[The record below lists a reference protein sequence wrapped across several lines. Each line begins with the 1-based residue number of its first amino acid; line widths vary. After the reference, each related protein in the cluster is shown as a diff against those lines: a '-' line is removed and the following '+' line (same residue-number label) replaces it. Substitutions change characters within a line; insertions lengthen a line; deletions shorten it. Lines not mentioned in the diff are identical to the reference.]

1 MAQKAWKY
9 KGTYVICNFG
19 IVNGHW
25 ARKENPISKLKLIE
39 QKTKVRI
46 ELDSEDF
53 SKTILLS
60 LFISYVG
67 IGGKYLKI
75 LYYVS

>member
-19 IVNGHW
+19 IGNGHW

-75 LYYVS
+75 LYYVT